1 MKAIL
6 DILQRLKDTF
16 LALPGPQKIVYSSA
30 LLLLAASLA
39 YTVHLANQV
48 DYVPLFSRL
57 SEGEAGTIVESLKK
71 KKLSYQL
78 SETGTLSVPKE
89 QLYEIRMSLASE
101 GIPKGAGSGFEIFDQ
116 QKLGS
121 TEFVQK
127 INYQR
132 ALQGELARTI
142 NQMDEVMDSRVHL
155 ALPEESLFLED
166 RKSPSAAVVLKLHP
180 GTRLNQRQTQG
191 IVHLVASAVKGLE
204 EDRVSILSTDGQV
217 IFKKSPTDNPL
228 QASGTQL
235 EYKNQVEENLR
246 QKVQSMLEQV
256 LGSSRV
262 ISRVTADLDFNQ
274 TRVEQDSYDPDSAV
288 VRSHHRKIENHEGQD
303 AAPRGN
309 PDTPI
314 NIESKVTE
322 GQSKEPQKK
331 RNQHQ
336 ETVNYEMNRV
346 SRKTVQALGAI
357 KKISVAVLVDGAYES
372 KADAAGQAKPV
383 FVGRPPEQLK
393 ALEEIVKKAVG
404 YDDARGDQITV
415 SNVPFTAD
423 LAPMEEVAQKNRWLE
438 MLKSY
443 QRMIMNG
450 VLLLLIFLFV
460 IRPILRRFQEMS
472 RQKPELA
479 LPHPQAALPGGAA
492 TGTPGGLLGAPGS
505 EVEALPSIR
514 ERIEGYVERDPDK
527 AREIIR
533 TWLREGA

>member
-6 DILQRLKDTF
+6 DTLQRLKDTF
-16 LALPGPQKIVYSSA
+16 LALPGPQKIVYFSVV
-30 LLLLAASLA
+30 LLLAASLA
-39 YTVHLANQV
+39 YTVYLSNQV
-48 DYVPLFSRL
+48 DYVPLFSRI
-57 SEGEAGTIVESLKK
+57 SEGEAGTIVETLKK
-71 KKLSYQL
+71 KKLPYQL
-78 SETGTLSVPKE
+78 SATGTLSVPKE

-101 GIPKGAGSGFEIFDQ
+101 GIPKGSGSGFEIFDQ

-142 NQMDEVMDSRVHL
+142 NQMDEVMESRVHL

-166 RKSPSAAVVLKLHP
+166 RKPPSAAVVLKLHP
-180 GTRLNQRQTQG
+180 GARLNQRQTQG
-191 IVHLVASAVKGLE
+191 IVHLVASSVKGLE

-217 IFKKSPTDNPL
+217 IFKKNPTDNPL

-274 TRVEQDSYDPDSAV
+274 TRVEQENYDPDSAV
-288 VRSHHRKIENHEGQD
+288 VRSHHRKVENHEGQD
-303 AAPRGN
+303 ATPKGN

-314 NIESKVTE
+314 NIESKLIE
-322 GQSKEPQKK
+322 GQPKDQQKK
-331 RNQHQ
+331 QNRQQ
-336 ETVNYEMNRV
+336 ETVNYEINHIN
-346 SRKTVQALGAI
+346 RKTVQAPGAI
-357 KKISVAVLVDGAYES
+357 KKLSVAVLVDGAYES
-372 KADAAGQAKPV
+372 KPDAAGQAKPV

-423 LAPMEEVAQKNRWLE
+423 LGPMEEVSQKNRWLE
-438 MLKSY
+438 MLKSN
-443 QRMIMNG
+443 QRMIMNA
-450 VLLLLIFLFV
+450 VLLLLVFFFV
-460 IRPILRRFQEMS
+460 IRPIVRKFQEMP

-479 LPHPQAALPGGAA
+479 PPHPQAALPGGAA
-492 TGTPGGLLGAPGS
+492 GAPGGLLGAPGS
-505 EVEALPSIR
+505 QPENYPSMR
-514 ERIEGYVERDPDK
+514 DRIEGFVERDPDK

-533 TWLREGA
+533 TWLREGT